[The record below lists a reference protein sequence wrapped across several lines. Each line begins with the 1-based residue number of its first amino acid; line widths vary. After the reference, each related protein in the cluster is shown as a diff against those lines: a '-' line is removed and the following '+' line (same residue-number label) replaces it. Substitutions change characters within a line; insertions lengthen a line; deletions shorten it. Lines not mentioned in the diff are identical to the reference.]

1 MELDD
6 SDIKYHL
13 YTSPEIER
21 SIKNCVKNFPESMAS
36 LVYRY
41 KGALSLVEFE
51 LGGVIGYDSSCEWFE
66 AMEKFF
72 QPLIDYC
79 AELAA
84 KKETC

>member
-1 MELDD
+1 MDD
-6 SDIKYHL
+6 LCNGRCIWTL
-13 YTSPEIER
+13 ER
-21 SIKNCVKNFPESMAS
+21 GVRGKSERHTANPSA
-36 LVYRY
+36 LRY

-51 LGGVIGYDSSCEWFE
+51 LGGAIGYDSSCEWFE
-66 AMEKFF
+66 TMEKFF